1 MPQAPSQTA
10 DQVTPK
16 SLKWLLAVTIFY
28 IPNQSHFPDFSVV
41 GLNITNL
48 LFVAILLLVM
58 RQRDEARAPDPAPL
72 KKQFMFFFLMMVWG
86 FLVGRVSGGSTAMAD
101 LEVLKNCVTY
111 MLFFFLAY
119 YAVQDARTI
128 RFLFFVILFTAFFDI
143 YLGLRQ
149 ALDYG
154 FNFNAARRVA
164 APFSWNTA
172 DANRSSAYYTIYLCL
187 LGVTAFYWRSSRTVR
202 WLALGVSVFGIFVNF
217 FTYSRQSYG
226 ILAVLALIL
235 ALRRNALFAV
245 VVAIALF
252 NYNLWM
258 PAGAV
263 KRIDTTIS
271 TQSAMPGTVGGGAT
285 LQHQLATNSDQR
297 LLIWSGAAK
306 LIEHAPWGIGLNH
319 FTRDIGK
326 VAPAAADQ
334 DANCYYVLS
343 ATEDSL
349 LAPVA
354 MLVLLIGLYRLG
366 RSVEKLDDT
375 QESKVYGLSLWLAVI
390 AIVLVNIYGSRFVDG
405 NLMTNFWIFAG
416 LAARSRTLTL
426 HALAKQ
432 PQPVRSLR
440 GNRRPQGRA
449 VLAPIRAAARQQ
461 PL

>member
-1 MPQAPSQTA
+1 M
-10 DQVTPK
+10 
-16 SLKWLLAVTIFY
+16 
-28 IPNQSHFPDFSVV
+28 
-41 GLNITNL
+41 NITNL
-48 LFVAILLLVM
+48 LFVAILLLVL
-58 RQRDEARAPDPAPL
+58 RHRDEARALDPAPL
-72 KKQFMFFFLMMVWG
+72 KKQFLFFFLMMVWG
-86 FLVGRVSGGSTAMAD
+86 FLVGQVGGGASTTLAD
-101 LEVLKNCVTY
+101 LEVLKNCITY

-164 APFSWNTA
+164 APFSWNTS
-172 DANRSSAYYTIYLCL
+172 DANRSSAYFTIYLCL

-202 WLALGVSVFGIFVNF
+202 WLALGVAAFGIFVNF

-226 ILAVLALIL
+226 ILALLALIL
-235 ALRRNALFAV
+235 ALRRNVVFAL

-252 NYNLWM
+252 NYSLWM

-263 KRIDTTIS
+263 KRIDMTIS
-271 TQSAMPGTVGGGAT
+271 TQSAMPGTVGGT
-285 LQHQLATNSDQR
+285 SLKQQLATNSDQR
-297 LLIWSGAAK
+297 FLIWSGAAK

-319 FTRDIGK
+319 FTRDIGQ

-354 MLVLLIGLYRLG
+354 MLILLYGLYRLG
-366 RSVEKLDDT
+366 RSVERLDDT
-375 QESKVYGLSLWLAVI
+375 QESKVYGISLWLAVL

-416 LAARSRTLTL
+416 LAARHRTL
-426 HALAKQ
+426 ALQAQ
-432 PQPVRSLR
+432 ARLPQAVQTLR

-449 VLAPIRAAARQQ
+449 VLAPGRAAVRQQ